1 MMGPVFSLSSAQPE
15 VPCPPVA
22 TSLGHMDPSFVI
34 IENHFLL
41 PPPILYAV
49 SLLFYQLLATFQ
61 FPSFPEY
68 ADPNTS
74 SKAVTLTE

>member
-1 MMGPVFSLSSAQPE
+1 
-15 VPCPPVA
+15 
-22 TSLGHMDPSFVI
+22 MDPSFVI
-34 IENHFLL
+34 IENRFLL